1 MSVDAA
7 RDEEAAGGWSQ
18 VDTIAGLL
26 AMISIFAST
35 LGLVWRPVRVIPF
48 AIVLALVAA
57 RMSARQTRLVGWA
70 VAAAVA
76 CWTVGMAIAV
86 ITENPLY

>member
-1 MSVDAA
+1 VSADAA
-7 RDEEAAGGWSQ
+7 REDEAAEGWSQ

-26 AMISIFAST
+26 AMISIFASV
-35 LGLVWRPVRVIPF
+35 LGLAWRPVRVIPF
-48 AIVLALVAA
+48 AIVLALIAA
-57 RMSARQTRLVGWA
+57 RMSGRQARLVGWA